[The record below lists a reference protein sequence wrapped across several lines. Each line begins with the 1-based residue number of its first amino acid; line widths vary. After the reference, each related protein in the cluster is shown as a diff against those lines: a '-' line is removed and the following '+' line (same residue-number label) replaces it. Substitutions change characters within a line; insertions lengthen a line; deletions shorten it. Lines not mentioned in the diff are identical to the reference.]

1 MSFAAP
7 KLRAE
12 RRRYVMELTN
22 PSVVP
27 ETPAHLLDDAD
38 DDAAWDDDASP
49 FDAVAAAG
57 KATRRMEMKT
67 PPVVTNVMA
76 KFAARDRDEEKD
88 EDGAAKTV
96 AVTDALTQSVREALN
111 DAERGLRASLVV
123 DDARRKRGVAT
134 PTPAGK
140 GKGGGSGA
148 APTPATPLADLAR
161 PTEAL
166 AMASLGADAHDDEA
180 QEYLKGVLKMIY
192 GGGGGGGGAST
203 ATTPTPGGAPPRTPV
218 ADWPEA
224 ASAAKT
230 TPRPDPT
237 GRDDSAREAVVA
249 RHVFHHSPASDAS
262 PSSNAAADDSPTQ
275 ISPIAG
281 KIDARAEAEAK
292 EEEGTVED
300 AVPSTEFAFQKVDDA
315 AAAAAAA
322 ARPGPAS
329 NVSYGTLRASLG
341 VAAEAAAAVPA
352 MLSELRELKSNF
364 EAFTGG
370 AGGAGDGDAPPAL
383 SPDDV
388 PPSIVP
394 ELSPEPSLFAD
405 GAEAE
410 EDGAQEGNANAN
422 ANAHDVSFEAPRLM
436 ATVAVPTPTPRT
448 SSRERRPSTAPSS
461 APART
466 AFLIFSRPA
475 RAS

>member
-166 AMASLGADAHDDEA
+166 AIQGRGDILLSNQHRTPPTATATHYGAHGSSCGSATSVDTITPDSSN
-180 QEYLKGVLKMIY
+180 
-192 GGGGGGGGAST
+192 GGAAPG
-203 ATTPTPGGAPPRTPV
+203 ATPSPSELHEGSPGGV
-218 ADWPEA
+218 GGV
-224 ASAAKT
+224 
-230 TPRPDPT
+230 
-237 GRDDSAREAVVA
+237 GRDDS
-249 RHVFHHSPASDAS
+249 
-262 PSSNAAADDSPTQ
+262 
-275 ISPIAG
+275 
-281 KIDARAEAEAK
+281 
-292 EEEGTVED
+292 
-300 AVPSTEFAFQKVDDA
+300 
-315 AAAAAAA
+315 
-322 ARPGPAS
+322 
-329 NVSYGTLRASLG
+329 
-341 VAAEAAAAVPA
+341 
-352 MLSELRELKSNF
+352 
-364 EAFTGG
+364 
-370 AGGAGDGDAPPAL
+370 
-383 SPDDV
+383 
-388 PPSIVP
+388 
-394 ELSPEPSLFAD
+394 
-405 GAEAE
+405 
-410 EDGAQEGNANAN
+410 
-422 ANAHDVSFEAPRLM
+422 
-436 ATVAVPTPTPRT
+436 
-448 SSRERRPSTAPSS
+448 
-461 APART
+461 
-466 AFLIFSRPA
+466 
-475 RAS
+475 